1 MQSDLNPIFHLMNI
15 DKLQNRKNKLVKALI
30 ASAASLID
38 ISEEDVLY
46 DTFYLASRETFTYA
60 VLFDESLNSLPIREQ
75 AITHLK
81 NKWKS
86 WESTGILAHDI
97 WSWQSFT
104 MEQKAIIHNIWTLV
118 IPVKGLTH
126 PFDGLFDATHRNMKA
141 KMEMNDKVVTCID
154 AYCQQANDKEAYDE
168 LVRQWHDRFDRE
180 VIKSIEISP
189 LLKHIVPFAEK
200 LNQFTNIRSWRA
212 FLQQRMKINA
222 TKGSLEQQSMVN
234 NEPPTEN
241 NASLQD
247 EPASPDQIQ
256 VEIGNMTAEP
266 VKFKCVEILEMT
278 VQILNLFHKKLQDI
292 CASRQKNSIE
302 DIIRIFPDI
311 QQAENDLNQLQS
323 LLDPLALPQLL
334 SIVSF
339 CKNSSRVHRI
349 CKGLSFLNKAVS
361 ANIDSTLLD
370 SVCAINKKTSG
381 DECALTYE
389 KYRDKIEKPLSDDML
404 TLFSYYSSGSDLFEF
419 LGSLSND
426 DVYNLQEA
434 VNDWEE
440 TLVSTNIVFEFATV
454 KNFVDRAYNTIKV
467 KHQELK
473 NTPLQLN
480 DIVTGFATIWKNEQ
494 FKDLLTYLESSS
506 LALSSIKRIHL
517 ELVDKEQSKRRRIA
531 DILQKSIVYFVRIG
545 HNETTFDVNIEL
557 PSQQTAAINEKKQQK
572 IKWTDL
578 SELRDRARLLEY
590 SSNVN
595 KRNLAEADSE
605 REKERLSN
613 FIQFASI
620 VESTIEILTS
630 LYIAGHPSVSDF
642 LANQISTSEF
652 LVGQTKFSSNDG
664 LYGELRKYNQELTNL
679 FSDWENKLCTMY
691 ETHINLTY
699 FSGNQLWQ
707 IEDYIYRW
715 SSFSHPGYHLLKF
728 IGTDPKSIK
737 KPNMKQ
743 PSPEDRLENLGHLLS
758 RGQEIF
764 ALKQESLKMKKCSLV
779 ETTNEGILRGILSLF
794 SLTKT
799 EPSVYRILYCTQ
811 RTNWVQVRG
820 FIYRCFHSK
829 SFHQLIRPEL
839 LSQSV
844 QDKFISLL
852 RKLVEQNPFNFFRM
866 GIITTNPPAEQHM
879 INGLQS
885 MQILNIHRDSELLN
899 KDDFAKTLEQMI
911 RGCHLFT
918 SRIAGLGK
926 SSAIRHIAKE
936 SNMTY
941 VKFPISGDFDVD
953 ILAERLSSKC
963 SQIQRLAIH
972 LDIGSIHNIQQLNEV
987 LYCLLLFRSFR
998 FGQVAVSIP
1007 TETSIYIE
1015 LDASPQ
1021 SNLNEIS
1028 LLQHIPSLAHVEYI
1042 EWNNINVKNSEIQ
1055 TVAKYLQAIATEV
1068 IIKQDV
1074 DVSSIKELD
1083 AIALSRLIQ
1092 NYFLQNK
1099 NSDFIT

>member
-1 MQSDLNPIFHLMNI
+1 
-15 DKLQNRKNKLVKALI
+15 
-30 ASAASLID
+30 
-38 ISEEDVLY
+38 
-46 DTFYLASRETFTYA
+46 
-60 VLFDESLNSLPIREQ
+60 
-75 AITHLK
+75 
-81 NKWKS
+81 
-86 WESTGILAHDI
+86 
-97 WSWQSFT
+97 
-104 MEQKAIIHNIWTLV
+104 
-118 IPVKGLTH
+118 
-126 PFDGLFDATHRNMKA
+126 
-141 KMEMNDKVVTCID
+141 
-154 AYCQQANDKEAYDE
+154 
-168 LVRQWHDRFDRE
+168 
-180 VIKSIEISP
+180 
-189 LLKHIVPFAEK
+189 
-200 LNQFTNIRSWRA
+200 
-212 FLQQRMKINA
+212 
-222 TKGSLEQQSMVN
+222 
-234 NEPPTEN
+234 
-241 NASLQD
+241 
-247 EPASPDQIQ
+247 
-256 VEIGNMTAEP
+256 
-266 VKFKCVEILEMT
+266 
-278 VQILNLFHKKLQDI
+278 
-292 CASRQKNSIE
+292 
-302 DIIRIFPDI
+302 
-311 QQAENDLNQLQS
+311 
-323 LLDPLALPQLL
+323 
-334 SIVSF
+334 
-339 CKNSSRVHRI
+339 
-349 CKGLSFLNKAVS
+349 
-361 ANIDSTLLD
+361 
-370 SVCAINKKTSG
+370 
-381 DECALTYE
+381 
-389 KYRDKIEKPLSDDML
+389 
-404 TLFSYYSSGSDLFEF
+404 
-419 LGSLSND
+419 
-426 DVYNLQEA
+426 
-434 VNDWEE
+434 
-440 TLVSTNIVFEFATV
+440 
-454 KNFVDRAYNTIKV
+454 
-467 KHQELK
+467 
-473 NTPLQLN
+473 
-480 DIVTGFATIWKNEQ
+480 
-494 FKDLLTYLESSS
+494 
-506 LALSSIKRIHL
+506 
-517 ELVDKEQSKRRRIA
+517 
-531 DILQKSIVYFVRIG
+531 
-545 HNETTFDVNIEL
+545 EL